1 MNEGSN
7 NTTHEFNNKTTR
19 HQTKILPDKT
29 NETTKLTNT
38 SCEPQFNS
46 GGPAAEAAAFKPDF
60 AWNRKAH
67 SHDAVTP

>member
-7 NTTHEFNNKTTR
+7 NTTYELNTKTTR
-19 HQTKILPDKT
+19 HQTKNYQIKLIH

-46 GGPAAEAAAFKPDF
+46 GGPAAEAAAFKYIYIERERE
-60 AWNRKAH
+60 RKRNK
-67 SHDAVTP
+67 